1 MYEREKWTIKKAER
15 RRSDACE
22 LWCWRRLLRA
32 PWLQIDQASP
42 SESRW
47 VLDVHWKHWYW
58 RWNSNKLDIWW
69 IELTHLKRPWCWE
82 KLKAGKEGDNTGWD
96 GRMVPPT
103 QRILDTLNS
112 ETTYWIWKPGKFS
125 TWGCKESNTSYLLNW
140 NERISLLEEG
150 DCCFPSRCVTCVFVC
165 SPVLDIML
173 PFQD

>member
-32 PWLQIDQASP
+32 PWLQRDQASP

-58 RWNSNKLDIWW
+58 RWNSTKLDIWW
-69 IELTHLKRPWCWE
+69 KELTHLKRPWCWE
-82 KLKAGKEGDNTGWD
+82 KLKTGKEGDNTGWD

-112 ETTYWIWKPGKFS
+112 ETTYWIWKPGKLQYMGLQREEYELPTELKWTNFPPGGGWLLLSFS
-125 TWGCKESNTSYLLNW
+125 VCDVCLFA
-140 NERISLLEEG
+140 R
-150 DCCFPSRCVTCVFVC
+150 PS
-165 SPVLDIML
+165 
-173 PFQD
+173 